1 MFISCS
7 TRYSAITI
15 YSMAQYWLL
24 VMILICSNV
33 FSDTGQQ
40 QVNETSLLSNIH
52 PVAKLS
58 SVSLSSSLDEKV
70 KTHLK
75 ISRVSNRRSL
85 SKPII
90 ASSHPTL
97 EKVVVLDAST
107 NNITSGRFDIYPC
120 ITRVDIFHLI
130 KYQEH

>member
-1 MFISCS
+1 
-7 TRYSAITI
+7 
-15 YSMAQYWLL
+15 MAKYWLL

-58 SVSLSSSLDEKV
+58 SVKISSSLDEKV
-70 KTHLK
+70 KTHLR

-97 EKVVVLDAST
+97 EKVVVLDGST
-107 NNITSGRFDIYPC
+107 NNITSGKFDLNPY
-120 ITRVDIFHLI
+120 TARVDIKRI
-130 KYQEH
+130 

>member
-1 MFISCS
+1 MYISCC

-24 VMILICSNV
+24 VMILICSTV

-40 QVNETSLLSNIH
+40 QVNETSLLLNIH

-97 EKVVVLDAST
+97 EKVVVLNEST
-107 NNITSGRFDIYPC
+107 NNITSGRFDSNPC
-120 ITRVDIFHLI
+120 VTRVYIIHQI
-130 KYQEH
+130 

>member
-1 MFISCS
+1 MG
-7 TRYSAITI
+7 
-15 YSMAQYWLL
+15 
-24 VMILICSNV
+24 
-33 FSDTGQQ
+33 DTGQQ
-40 QVNETSLLSNIH
+40 QVNETSLLLNIH

-58 SVSLSSSLDEKV
+58 SASLSSSLDEKV
-70 KTHLK
+70 KTTLK

-107 NNITSGRFDIYPC
+107 NNITSEQNDGSISERQRARKIHC
-120 ITRVDIFHLI
+120 T
-130 KYQEH
+130 KT

>member
-7 TRYSAITI
+7 TRYSAITT

-40 QVNETSLLSNIH
+40 QFNETSLLSNIH
-52 PVAKLS
+52 PVAQLS
-58 SVSLSSSLDEKV
+58 SVSVSSSLDEKV

-107 NNITSGRFDIYPC
+107 NNITSGRFDLYPC
-120 ITRVDIFHLI
+120 VTRLYII
-130 KYQEH
+130 